1 MKNRGLVVLL
11 LIVALVVL
19 LLILLLMYFF
29 KWKKEGSKMLPNK
42 NGGTSSVDMES
53 VEHIDMKD
61 KEIPTA
67 SNSQREQGK
76 DDLTVIDHMTLED
89 TLRVLKSDNVLSEL
103 DDDLKNV
110 KAEKKT
116 IEDHKEYFK
125 TQVDK
130 KLKQL
135 CFMYSPNSPKWHELP
150 EEERPKAQAMQA
162 KLDDIRSILKHFN
175 ENFSQCDDFKY
186 SYFSKV
192 RVNFLGNEE
201 TLNNTTYM
209 VLHKLGE
216 LSYIKYE
223 RLVPNLNGFLRSSQ
237 ASMKGFISNNM
248 DHFQKEKDNAECYF
262 QSYLI
267 GYEELRTN
275 LELFC
280 ELCKQDS
287 RMEPIATQMLE
298 ECKTQGRILTKVND
312 FLSQSQLQR
321 QVLINFVHLINR
333 EYPYCISDKQ
343 SYEQA
348 DKNFTLPFVEYINIL
363 AICNEIIN
371 KEVSWLR
378 KASSKIPVVNY
389 FISNK
394 VIHRIVADNEVIR
407 NSGDLLLLHKLSH
420 YLLTYYYY
428 RNEENGKLAA
438 ELLHINSLD
447 KEYALQLLA
456 QVINVYSN
464 CLEKEFQPEKDFY
477 EKIAEVQM
485 EFLKTMKSLCD
496 KFCKNLGQHYEQ
508 FFETDL
514 ELHKANLELHKA
526 DLEIHRQIHKQNSEL
541 CQLTSELL
549 TRRLERKKA
558 NIAQMDEMLNEKVP
572 EGVKE
577 EEQSQ
582 PNCSSSSQQNL
593 QTKQPGPSSSLSEVP
608 PISRSQSLN
617 SLHSD
622 DSGTKI
628 DGFAM
633 SLI

>member
-1 MKNRGLVVLL
+1 
-11 LIVALVVL
+11 
-19 LLILLLMYFF
+19 
-29 KWKKEGSKMLPNK
+29 MLPDK
-42 NGGTSSVDMES
+42 NDGASSANMES

-67 SNSQREQGK
+67 SNSQREQEK
-76 DDLTVIDHMTLED
+76 DDLTVIDYMTLED
-89 TLRVLKSDNVLSEL
+89 TLKILKSDSLLSDL
-103 DDDLKNV
+103 DDDLKEV
-110 KAEKKT
+110 KEGKKT
-116 IEDHKEYFK
+116 IENHKEYFK

-312 FLSQSQLQR
+312 FLNQSQLQR

-333 EYPYCISDKQ
+333 GYPYCISDKR

-348 DKNFTLPFVEYINIL
+348 DKNFTLPFIEYINIL

-378 KASSKIPVVNY
+378 KASSKIPIVNY

-428 RNEENGKLAA
+428 RNGENGKLAA

-464 CLEKEFQPEKDFY
+464 CLEKEFRPEKDFY
-477 EKIAEVQM
+477 EKIAEMQM
-485 EFLKTMKSLCD
+485 EFLKTMKGLCD
-496 KFCKNLGQHYEQ
+496 EFCKKLEQYHEQ
-508 FFETDL
+508 FFEADL

-526 DLEIHRQIHKQNSEL
+526 DLELHKQIHKQDSEFY
-541 CQLTSELL
+541 QLASGFLAG
-549 TRRLERKKA
+549 RLERTKA
-558 NIAQMDEMLNEKVP
+558 RIVKMEEKINKEVP
-572 EGVKE
+572 ENIE
-577 EEQSQ
+577 EEQQNKLS
-582 PNCSSSSQQNL
+582 CSSSSQQSL
-593 QTKQPGPSSSLSEVP
+593 QTKQPGPSSKLGEVP
-608 PISRSQSLN
+608 PVLRSQTLN
-617 SLHSD
+617 SLHSS
-622 DSGTKI
+622 DSDI
-628 DGFAM
+628 
-633 SLI
+633 SRL